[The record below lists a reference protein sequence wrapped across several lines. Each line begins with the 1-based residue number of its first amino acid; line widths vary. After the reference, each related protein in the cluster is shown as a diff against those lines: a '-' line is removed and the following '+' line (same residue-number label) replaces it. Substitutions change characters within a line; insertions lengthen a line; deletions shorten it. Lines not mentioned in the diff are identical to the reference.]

1 MTDPAPAEPALRPP
15 HLGEGPSKPRA
26 PPEWVVYVD
35 LDAYY
40 VACELRTRPELVG
53 TPVIVGVSPSSPTS
67 RGVVLSASYE
77 ARAFG
82 VHSAMPVRTA
92 ARLCP
97 QATWI
102 APDFPKYE
110 RTADEVRALLR
121 TRVER
126 LIPYSI
132 DECVLLPSTPDPEQA
147 VELARRAQRE
157 LKERLGL
164 GASIGVST
172 SRVVAKMA
180 SDKAKPGG
188 LLLVRPEEIAAFL
201 APLPVR
207 AIPGVGPRTDE
218 ILASHRIRTV
228 GDLSSRRASEL
239 LRDLGG
245 FAHELVA
252 LARGNPSEDVGS
264 EQGRRSRS
272 SDHTFER
279 DALAFGEIEPVVR
292 ALASEIARSLEQE
305 GLRYASVSVAF
316 RWADFDRSQRGRSL
330 PGSLEGPEGL
340 VEQAV
345 HLARGLWTSERSGKS
360 RAVRTV
366 SVRAERLSAPTQR
379 QVSLDAYA
387 RRRSPREG

>member
-1 MTDPAPAEPALRPP
+1 MSAQGPPNVERPSGRFVG
-15 HLGEGPSKPRA
+15 LVPSSPPRV
-26 PPEWVVYVD
+26 EWVVYVD

-40 VACELRTRPELVG
+40 VACELRERPELVG
-53 TPVIVGVSPSSPTS
+53 RPVIVGVAPSDEAS

-82 VHSAMPVRTA
+82 VRSAMPVRTA
-92 ARLCP
+92 SRLCP
-97 QATWI
+97 DAVWVR
-102 APDFPKYE
+102 PDFAKYE
-110 RTADEVRALLR
+110 SMADRVRSLLKGFAP
-121 TRVER
+121 RVV
-126 LIPYSI
+126 PYSI
-132 DECVLLPSTPDPEQA
+132 DECVLVPPVASAEEA
-147 VELARRAQRE
+147 VELARTVQRE

-188 LLLVRPEEIAAFL
+188 VLLVRPAEIATFL

-218 ILASHRIRTV
+218 VLASHGVRTV
-228 GDLSSRRASEL
+228 GDLATRRASDL

-252 LARGNPSEDVGS
+252 LARGTPGEDVGG
-264 EQGRRSRS
+264 EQARRSRS
-272 SDHTFER
+272 SDLTFEH
-279 DALAFGEIEPVVR
+279 DASSLDEIEPAVR
-292 ALASEIARSLEQE
+292 RLAEDVARSLAEE
-305 GLRYASVSVAF
+305 GLRYGAVSVGF

-330 PGSLEGPEGL
+330 PAAQEGAEGL
-340 VEQAV
+340 VEEAL
-345 HLARGLWTSERSGKS
+345 HLARSLWASERSGPG

-366 SVRAERLSAPTQR
+366 SVRAERLSPSSQHQA
-379 QVSLDAYA
+379 SLDDFA
-387 RRRSPREG
+387 RRRAPRGR